1 MILYL
6 IVYPPVS
13 IEAMQCPH
21 VIENKISNNYAG
33 CTGGRPADQGLLTT
47 CRVSWLDGNTDITS
61 ILVTWFW
68 LHVTDSVDG
77 RSKGKVML
85 SSKYVR
91 LCNYKA
97 ILLTLL
103 SLLGLLEI
111 MNKYCE
117 FSFDV
122 QLKNRFTLLEKKNC
136 LKIKLWEK
144 FLNLKY
150 ICTSAFIII
159 LYVQEVLS
167 HPQSTIAITKWTR
180 LFVRAVLPKKHLAF
194 KYLEITNKKHYNN
207 IVNVD

>member
-1 MILYL
+1 MLLYL

-21 VIENKISNNYAG
+21 VIENKIFNNYAG

-103 SLLGLLEI
+103 SFLGLLEI
-111 MNKYCE
+111 MNKYE
-117 FSFDV
+117 TESNDLTPNEATNIEESN
-122 QLKNRFTLLEKKNC
+122 QNLSDPKLIYKKDDISNPAKAKILL
-136 LKIKLWEK
+136 
-144 FLNLKY
+144 
-150 ICTSAFIII
+150 
-159 LYVQEVLS
+159 
-167 HPQSTIAITKWTR
+167 
-180 LFVRAVLPKKHLAF
+180 LA
-194 KYLEITNKKHYNN
+194 YARSL
-207 IVNVD
+207 